1 MPDLKKTSAHRYIQE
16 TKLDRETLFRRSRPE
31 IQSCPVYK
39 TMPEA
44 RTVILPRTW
53 PKDGDSLLDILQQR
67 RSKRKFP
74 TGSLSLTDLACLLW
88 AMQGITAQAG
98 NFFFR
103 TSPSAGALY
112 PIETYVVADKVEGVE
127 RGIYHFN
134 VLDFLLEEIRTD
146 ISGHEVAKAAL
157 DQGFIA
163 KGAATFIWSAVFR
176 RNMSKYGNR
185 GGRYIFM
192 DAAHI
197 CQNLLLGAEHLGLAA
212 CPVGAFYD
220 DELNGLLHL
229 DSQEESVLYLG
240 VVG

>member
-1 MPDLKKTSAHRYIQE
+1 MPDLKKTSAHQYIQE
-16 TKLDRETLFRRSRPE
+16 TKLDRETLFRKSRPE
-31 IQSCPVYK
+31 IESCGVYK
-39 TMPEA
+39 TIPGA
-44 RTVILPRTW
+44 RTIILPRSW
-53 PKDGDSLLDILQQR
+53 PKDGDSLLDILQRR
-67 RSKRKFP
+67 RSKRKFS
-74 TGSLSLTDLACLLW
+74 TGTLSLTDLACLLW

-127 RGIYHFN
+127 SGIYHFN
-134 VLDFLLEEIRTD
+134 VLDILLEEIRTD
-146 ISGHEVAKAAL
+146 VSGKEVAKAAL

-197 CQNLLLGAEHLGLAA
+197 CQNLLLAAEHLGLAA

-220 DELNGLLHL
+220 DELNELLHL
-229 DSQEESVLYLG
+229 DGQEESALYLG

>member
-16 TKLDRETLFRRSRPE
+16 TKLDRETLFRKYRPE
-31 IQSCPVYK
+31 IQSCAVYK

-44 RTVILPRTW
+44 RTVILPRSWT
-53 PKDGDSLLDILQQR
+53 KNGDPLLDILQRR
-67 RSKRKFP
+67 RSKRKFSAGP
-74 TGSLSLTDLACLLW
+74 LTLSDLACLLW
-88 AMQGITAQAG
+88 AMQGITAQARA
-98 NFFFR
+98 FFFR

-112 PIETYVVADKVEGVE
+112 PTETYVVTDKVEGVE
-127 RGIYHFN
+127 SGIYHFN
-134 VLDFLLEEIRTD
+134 ALEFLLEEIRTD
-146 ISGHEVAKAAL
+146 VSGKEVARTAL

-185 GGRYIFM
+185 GVRYIFM

-229 DSQEESVLYLG
+229 DGQEESVLYLA

>member
-16 TKLDRETLFRRSRPE
+16 TKLNRETLHLKSRPE
-31 IQSCPVYK
+31 ITSCGVYK
-39 TMPEA
+39 TIPEA
-44 RTVILPRTW
+44 QTVILPRSW
-53 PKDGDSLLDILQQR
+53 PKDGDPLLDILQHR

-74 TGSLSLTDLACLLW
+74 AGPLSLSDLACLLW

-98 NFFFR
+98 TFFFR

-127 RGIYHFN
+127 SGIYHFN
-134 VLDFLLEEIRTD
+134 ALEFLLEEIRLD
-146 ISGHEVAKAAL
+146 VSGKEVARAAL

-185 GGRYIFM
+185 GGRYILM
-192 DAAHI
+192 DVAHI
-197 CQNLLLGAEHLGLAA
+197 CQNLLLAAEHLGLAA
-212 CPVGAFYD
+212 CPVAAFYD
-220 DELNGLLHL
+220 DELNALLHV
-229 DSQEESVLYLG
+229 DGQEESVLYLG